1 MSMSFLRMQ
10 CGPAILGFVLKAR
23 RYAVLLSLLLAATLV
38 FPSRPAFAK
47 KKAPDRPIDLNAA
60 TEKELEELP
69 GVGPTTA
76 KAIIEFRDKS
86 GKFKRVDDLLVIRGI
101 SEGKLARIRPYVVIG
116 PPPPPAKP
124 APVPSDHAPAKAQN
138 KGR

>member
-1 MSMSFLRMQ
+1 MQRGTATPGCVPKAGRDAVLFVVFL
-10 CGPAILGFVLKAR
+10 A
-23 RYAVLLSLLLAATLV
+23 AVLL
-38 FPSRPAFAK
+38 FPARSAFAK
-47 KKAPDRPIDLNAA
+47 KKAPDHPIDLNAA

-76 KAIIEFRDKS
+76 KAILEFREKS

-101 SEGKLARIRPYVVIG
+101 SEAKLARIRPYVVIG
-116 PPPPPAKP
+116 PPPAAIKPAAAPPAR
-124 APVPSDHAPAKAQN
+124 APAKAQN

>member
-1 MSMSFLRMQ
+1 MQ
-10 CGPAILGFVLKAR
+10 CGTGTAGCVLSAR
-23 RYAVLLSLLLAATLV
+23 RYVLLFAVLLAAASV
-38 FPSRPAFAK
+38 FPSRSAFAK
-47 KKAPDRPIDLNAA
+47 KKAPDHPIDLNAA

-76 KAIIEFRDKS
+76 KAILEFREKS

-101 SEGKLARIRPYVVIG
+101 SEAKLARIRPYVVIG
-116 PPPPPAKP
+116 PPPAATKPAAAPPARTP
-124 APVPSDHAPAKAQN
+124 TKAQN